1 MTHTKEQNAPPDVV
15 QKLIE
20 GFQFDTQVK
29 VPGPNGDTY
38 LFTIG
43 VLWDDE
49 VRALQR
55 EIGFRIQ
62 PNDFVA
68 RELETRFET
77 VLRSIISIIY
87 PASNEPV
94 WDVISKDLD
103 AEEMRFRREYL
114 RDILD
119 KLPRTV
125 EYLYQEYQKLVTK
138 RDKDF
143 DEAIED
149 IKKSSRTQSLPDKL
163 KGNLPN
169 DSESGEAGGS

>member
-1 MTHTKEQNAPPDVV
+1 MTTKEQNAPPDVI

-20 GFQFDTQVK
+20 GFQFDTQVQ
-29 VPGPNGDTY
+29 VPGPNGDIY

-55 EIGFRIQ
+55 DVGFRIQ

-77 VLRSIISIIY
+77 VLRSIISIIH
-87 PASNEPV
+87 PASNEPM
-94 WDVISKDLD
+94 WEVISKDLD
-103 AEEMRFRREYL
+103 AEEMRFRRAHL

-125 EYLYQEYQKLVTK
+125 EYLHQEYLKLVVK

-149 IKKSSRTQSLPDKL
+149 IKKSSRTPSLPDNL
-163 KGNLPN
+163 KSNPQN

>member
-1 MTHTKEQNAPPDVV
+1 MQTKEQNAPPDVV

-20 GFQFDTQVK
+20 GFQYDTQVK

-55 EIGFRIQ
+55 DIGFRIQ
-62 PNDFVA
+62 LNDYVA

-77 VLRSIISIIY
+77 VLRSIISIIH
-87 PASNEPV
+87 PASKKPV
-94 WDVISKDLD
+94 WYVISEDLD

-125 EYLYQEYQKLVTK
+125 EYLHQEYLKLVAK

-163 KGNLPN
+163 KDNLPN

>member
-1 MTHTKEQNAPPDVV
+1 MTTKEQNAPPDVI

-20 GFQFDTQVK
+20 GFQFDTQVQ
-29 VPGPNGDTY
+29 VPGPNGDIY

-55 EIGFRIQ
+55 EVGFRIQ

-77 VLRSIISIIY
+77 VLRSIISIIH
-87 PASNEPV
+87 PASNKPMWE
-94 WDVISKDLD
+94 VISKDLD
-103 AEEMRFRREYL
+103 AEEMRFRRAHL
-114 RDILD
+114 RGILD

-125 EYLYQEYQKLVTK
+125 EYLHQEYLKLVVK

-149 IKKSSRTQSLPDKL
+149 IKKSSRTPSLPDKL
-163 KGNLPN
+163 EGNPQN
-169 DSESGEAGGS
+169 DSESGGAGGS